1 MGSVTLTA
9 LMAAADAYIKQE
21 NVFLVKEQQKV
32 RFIVDRL
39 GLNSV
44 SEFKADSK
52 VQQTFIIL

>member
-52 VQQTFIIL
+52 VQQTFS